1 MALHSMSDPSPHPE
15 AAVSPAA
22 EPQAPVNVAEFEA
35 LARARLSP
43 MAYHYIAGGSGDEI
57 TLRRNRECLDAI
69 GLKPRVLRDVRTIDT
84 RLELLGEPLDFPI
97 LLAPAGSQRLF
108 HPDGEIEAARGAEAA
123 RAIYTVSTVANTSI
137 EDIARA
143 GGARLW
149 FQLYVQSDRGVTRE
163 LIRRVEAAG
172 CRALCITV
180 DTPVLGPRDREKRT
194 GFALPEG
201 LTFPNLAAGRYTAEK
216 HHDPHGIFNP
226 FLHAGMTWETV
237 DWIRSATR
245 LPIVLKGIL
254 APEDARLA
262 VEHGASA
269 VAVSNH
275 GGRNLDTVPASIE
288 ALPGV
293 AEAVAGRIP
302 VLFDGGVRRGVGVV
316 KALALGAS
324 AVMIGRPFLW
334 GLAVSGAE
342 GVKRVIE
349 MLRLELEAAM
359 ALLGAPTLGALDRSV
374 LWPER

>member
-254 APEDARLA
+254 AAEDARLA

-302 VLFDGGVRRGVGVV
+302 VLFDGGVRRGVDVV

>member
-1 MALHSMSDPSPHPE
+1 MSAPSSHPQ

-22 EPQAPVNVAEFEA
+22 QVPAPVNVAEFEP

-69 GLKPRVLRDVRTIDT
+69 RLKPRVLRDVRSIDT
-84 RLELLGEPLDFPI
+84 RLELLGEPLEFPI

-108 HPDGEIEAARGAEAA
+108 HPDGEIEAARGADAA

-137 EDIARA
+137 EDIAGA

-163 LIRRVEAAG
+163 LIRRVEGAG
-172 CRALCITV
+172 CRALCVTV
-180 DTPVLGPRDREKRT
+180 DTPVLGPRDREKRM
-194 GFALPEG
+194 GFALPES

-237 DWIRSATR
+237 EWIRTDTR

-254 APEDARLA
+254 AAEDARLA

-293 AEAVAGRIP
+293 VEAVAGRIP
-302 VLFDGGVRRGVGVV
+302 VLFDGGVRRGVDVV

-334 GLAVSGAE
+334 GLAVSGAD
-342 GVKRVIE
+342 GVKRVVE

-359 ALLGAPTLGALDRSV
+359 ALLGAPTLAALDRSV

>member
-216 HHDPHGIFNP
+216 HRDLHGIFNP

-254 APEDARLA
+254 AAEDARLA

>member
-97 LLAPAGSQRLF
+97 LLTPAGSQRLF

-123 RAIYTVSTVANTSI
+123 RTIYTVSTVANTSI

-254 APEDARLA
+254 AAEDARLA

-302 VLFDGGVRRGVGVV
+302 VLFDGGVRRGVDVV